1 MSPLVLNA
9 ATLRRVIAGFHG
21 ALSEHREAIDNL
33 NVYPVPDGDTGTNM
47 TLTVRSVTEGLDGVD
62 DRLEPLCRAVA
73 HGALMGARGN
83 SGVILAQIL
92 RGFCG
97 VLRDAASAG
106 QEPDAPVVARALT
119 AASEGAYTA
128 VARPVEG
135 TILTVIR
142 EASDAARAASEAG
155 GGLVEVLDAAR
166 AQGYDALERTPE
178 MLAVLA
184 EAGVVDAG
192 GAGLLLLLDACL
204 AELDGRPMPAPP
216 KVAAGPTPVASASA
230 AHPVE
235 ESSIADLRYEVMFL
249 LDAPDP
255 SVDGFKQ
262 AWTEVGDSI
271 VVVGGDGIW
280 NCHIHTD
287 DIGAAIEA
295 GIAVGRPHRIQVTD
309 LLDQAAEHSESFSA
323 PAPPAEHSESFSA
336 PAPPAEHSESF
347 SAPAPPAEHSES
359 FSAPAPPA
367 EHSESFSAPAPPAE
381 HSESFSA
388 PAPPAEHSE
397 SFSAPAPPAEHS
409 ESFSAPAPPAEHSES
424 FSAPAP
430 PAEHSE
436 SFSAPAPPAEH
447 SESFSAPA
455 PPADDGGPAPL
466 APVAIAEPD
475 RCSVVA
481 VGAGGGV
488 EAVLASMGVSRVVAG
503 GQSMNPSTA
512 ELLAAVDSLR
522 TGHVV
527 LLPNN
532 KNIIPVAEQVDG
544 ETERTVSV
552 VPTRSVVE
560 GIASLLAFSAASTAV
575 HNAEAMAAAAAAV
588 TAAEVTQ
595 AVRDAASSAGPI
607 AAGDWLGIGPAG
619 ITAVESEAAAAA
631 AALLSAIID
640 DDHELLTV
648 LTGADADEA
657 ATEAIV
663 GHVSENHPGVEVEVR
678 EGGQPLYPYYFGL
691 E

>member
-1 MSPLVLNA
+1 MAPLVINA
-9 ATLRRVIAGFHG
+9 AALRRVIAGFHG

-62 DRLEPLCRAVA
+62 DHLEPLCRAVA

-106 QEPDAPVVARALT
+106 QEPDAPVVARALA

-142 EASDAARAASEAG
+142 EASDAARAAAEAG
-155 GGLVEVLDAAR
+155 EGLVEVLDAAR
-166 AQGYDALERTPE
+166 AQGYDALERTPQ

-216 KVAAGPTPVASASA
+216 KVAAGPAPVASASA
-230 AHPVE
+230 ARPVE

-249 LDAPDP
+249 LDAPD
-255 SVDGFKQ
+255 SSADGFKQ

-271 VVVGGDGIW
+271 VVVGGDGIF

-323 PAPPAEHSESFSA
+323 PAPP
-336 PAPPAEHSESF
+336 PT
-347 SAPAPPAEHSES
+347 
-359 FSAPAPPA
+359 
-367 EHSESFSAPAPPAE
+367 
-381 HSESFSA
+381 
-388 PAPPAEHSE
+388 
-397 SFSAPAPPAEHS
+397 
-409 ESFSAPAPPAEHSES
+409 
-424 FSAPAP
+424 
-430 PAEHSE
+430 
-436 SFSAPAPPAEH
+436 
-447 SESFSAPA
+447 
-455 PPADDGGPAPL
+455 DDGGSSPP
-466 APVAIAEPD
+466 APVAIAEAD

-488 EAVLASMGVSRVVAG
+488 EAILASMGVSRVVTG

-527 LLPNN
+527 VLPNN
-532 KNIIPVAEQVDG
+532 KNIIPVAEQVGG
-544 ETERTVSV
+544 ETERAVSV

-560 GIASLLAFSAASTAV
+560 GIAGLLAFSADATAA
-575 HNAEAMAAAAAAV
+575 HNAAAMAAAAAAV

-595 AVRDAASSAGPI
+595 AVRDASSSAGPI
-607 AAGDWLGIGPAG
+607 SAGDWLGIGPAG
-619 ITAVESEAAAAA
+619 ITTVEQDAAAAA
-631 AALLSAIID
+631 TALLSAIMD

-648 LTGADADEA
+648 LTGADADGT
-657 ATEAIV
+657 ATEAIIR
-663 GHVSENHPGVEVEVR
+663 HVSERHPEVEVEVR

>member
-1 MSPLVLNA
+1 MAPLVLNA
-9 ATLRRVIAGFHG
+9 PTLRRVIAGFHS

-62 DRLEPLCRAVA
+62 DHLEPLCRAVA

-97 VLRDAASAG
+97 VLWDAASAG

-142 EASDAARAASEAG
+142 EASDAARAAAEAG
-155 GGLVEVLDAAR
+155 EGLVEVLDAAR

-230 AHPVE
+230 AHPIE

-295 GIAVGRPHRIQVTD
+295 GIAVGRPHRIQITD

-323 PAPPAEHSESFSA
+323 PAT
-336 PAPPAEHSESF
+336 
-347 SAPAPPAEHSES
+347 
-359 FSAPAPPA
+359 
-367 EHSESFSAPAPPAE
+367 
-381 HSESFSA
+381 
-388 PAPPAEHSE
+388 
-397 SFSAPAPPAEHS
+397 
-409 ESFSAPAPPAEHSES
+409 
-424 FSAPAP
+424 
-430 PAEHSE
+430 
-436 SFSAPAPPAEH
+436 
-447 SESFSAPA
+447 
-455 PPADDGGPAPL
+455 PADDGGPSPL
-466 APVAIAEPD
+466 APVEIAEAD

-488 EAVLASMGVSRVVAG
+488 EAILTSMGVSRVVAG

-512 ELLAAVDSLR
+512 ELLAAVDSLP
-522 TGHVV
+522 TGNVV
-527 LLPNN
+527 VLPNN

-544 ETERTVSV
+544 ETGRTVRV

-560 GIASLLAFSAASTAV
+560 GIASLLAFSADNTAV
-575 HNAEAMAAAAAAV
+575 HNAEAMAEAAAAV

-595 AVRDAASSAGPI
+595 AVRDASSSAGPI
-607 AAGDWLGIGPAG
+607 SVGDWLGIGPAG
-619 ITAVESEAAAAA
+619 ITAVESDAVAAAT
-631 AALLSAIID
+631 ALLGAIID

-663 GHVSENHPGVEVEVR
+663 GHVSERHPEVEVEVTD
-678 EGGQPLYPYYFGL
+678 GGQPLYPYYFGL

>member
-1 MSPLVLNA
+1 MAPLVLNA
-9 ATLRRVIAGFHG
+9 TTLRRVIAGFHG

-62 DRLEPLCRAVA
+62 DSLEPLCRAVA

-142 EASDAARAASEAG
+142 EASDAARAAAEAG

-166 AQGYDALERTPE
+166 AQGYDALARTPE

-204 AELDGRPMPAPP
+204 AELDGRPMPVPP
-216 KVAAGPTPVASASA
+216 KAAAGPAPASTASA
-230 AHPVE
+230 ARPIE

-323 PAPPAEHSESFSA
+323 PAT
-336 PAPPAEHSESF
+336 
-347 SAPAPPAEHSES
+347 
-359 FSAPAPPA
+359 
-367 EHSESFSAPAPPAE
+367 
-381 HSESFSA
+381 
-388 PAPPAEHSE
+388 
-397 SFSAPAPPAEHS
+397 
-409 ESFSAPAPPAEHSES
+409 
-424 FSAPAP
+424 
-430 PAEHSE
+430 
-436 SFSAPAPPAEH
+436 
-447 SESFSAPA
+447 
-455 PPADDGGPAPL
+455 PADDGGPSPL
-466 APVAIAEPD
+466 APVEIAEAD

-488 EAVLASMGVSRVVAG
+488 EAILTSMGVSRVVAG

-512 ELLAAVDSLR
+512 ELLAAVDSLP
-522 TGHVV
+522 TGNVV

-544 ETERTVSV
+544 ETGRTVSV

-560 GIASLLAFSAASTAV
+560 GIASLLAFSADNTAV
-575 HNAEAMAAAAAAV
+575 HNAAAMAEAAAAV

-595 AVRDAASSAGPI
+595 AVRDSSSSAGPI
-607 AAGDWLGIGPAG
+607 SAGDWLGIGPAG
-619 ITAVESEAAAAA
+619 ITAVESGAAAAA
-631 AALLSAIID
+631 TALLSAIID

-663 GHVSENHPGVEVEVR
+663 GHVSERHPEVEVEVR

>member
-1 MSPLVLNA
+1 MAPLVLNA

-142 EASDAARAASEAG
+142 EASDAARAAAEAG

-166 AQGYDALERTPE
+166 AQGYDALARTPE

-216 KVAAGPTPVASASA
+216 EVAAGPTPVASASA
-230 AHPVE
+230 ARPIE

-249 LDAPDP
+249 LDAPDS

-323 PAPPAEHSESFSA
+323 PAPPA
-336 PAPPAEHSESF
+336 
-347 SAPAPPAEHSES
+347 
-359 FSAPAPPA
+359 
-367 EHSESFSAPAPPAE
+367 
-381 HSESFSA
+381 
-388 PAPPAEHSE
+388 
-397 SFSAPAPPAEHS
+397 
-409 ESFSAPAPPAEHSES
+409 
-424 FSAPAP
+424 
-430 PAEHSE
+430 
-436 SFSAPAPPAEH
+436 
-447 SESFSAPA
+447 
-455 PPADDGGPAPL
+455 DDGGPSPL
-466 APVAIAEPD
+466 APVEIAEAD

-488 EAVLASMGVSRVVAG
+488 EAILTSMGVSRVVAG

-512 ELLAAVDSLR
+512 ELLAAVDSLPA
-522 TGHVV
+522 GNVV

-560 GIASLLAFSAASTAV
+560 GIASLLVFSADNTAV
-575 HNAEAMAAAAAAV
+575 HNATAMATAAAAV

-595 AVRDAASSAGPI
+595 AVRDATSSAGPI
-607 AAGDWLGIGPAG
+607 SAGDWLGIGPAG

-631 AALLSAIID
+631 TALLSAIID

-648 LTGADADEA
+648 LTGAEADEA
-657 ATEAIV
+657 ATEAV
-663 GHVSENHPGVEVEVR
+663 VAHVSENHPEVEVEVR

>member
-1 MSPLVLNA
+1 MAPLVLDA
-9 ATLRRVIAGFHG
+9 ATLRRVIVGFHG
-21 ALSEHREAIDNL
+21 GLAAHRQVIDNL

-47 TLTVRSVTEGLDGVD
+47 TLTMQSVVESLDGVAD
-62 DRLEPLCRAVA
+62 DLEPLCAAVA

-92 RGFCG
+92 RGVSG
-97 VLRDAASAG
+97 VLRDSAASG
-106 QEPDAPVVARALT
+106 SEPDAPVVARALA
-119 AASEGAYTA
+119 AASDGAYSA

-142 EASDAARAASEAG
+142 EASESAQVAASAG
-155 GGLVEVLDAAR
+155 GGLTEVFDAAR
-166 AQGYDALERTPE
+166 DRGYDALERTPD

-204 AELDGRPMPAPP
+204 AELDGRPMPVPP
-216 KVAAGPTPVASASA
+216 EAAAGPAPAALASEAR
-230 AHPVE
+230 PVE

-249 LDAPDP
+249 LDAPDE

-295 GIAVGRPHRIQVTD
+295 GIAVGRPHRLQVTD
-309 LLDQAAEHSESFSA
+309 LLDQAAEHSESFEA
-323 PAPPAEHSESFSA
+323 PDPPLGQ
-336 PAPPAEHSESF
+336 
-347 SAPAPPAEHSES
+347 
-359 FSAPAPPA
+359 
-367 EHSESFSAPAPPAE
+367 
-381 HSESFSA
+381 
-388 PAPPAEHSE
+388 
-397 SFSAPAPPAEHS
+397 
-409 ESFSAPAPPAEHSES
+409 
-424 FSAPAP
+424 
-430 PAEHSE
+430 
-436 SFSAPAPPAEH
+436 
-447 SESFSAPA
+447 
-455 PPADDGGPAPL
+455 DQTNVAPL
-466 APVAIAEPD
+466 GAVEITEAD

-481 VGAGGGV
+481 VGAGPGV
-488 EAVLASMGVSRVVAG
+488 VEILKSMGAHRVVAG

-512 ELLAAVDSLR
+512 ELLAAVDSLP

-527 LLPNN
+527 VLPNN
-532 KNIIPVAEQVDG
+532 KNIIPVAEHVDG

-560 GIASLLAFSAASTAV
+560 GVSSLLAFSAGATAAE
-575 HNAEAMAAAAAAV
+575 NSEAMATAAASV
-588 TAAEVTQ
+588 THGEVTQ
-595 AVRDAASSAGPI
+595 AVRDASSSAGPI
-607 AAGDWLGIGPAG
+607 TEGDWLGIGPDG
-619 ITAVESEAAAAA
+619 IAAVESDVAAAAT
-631 AALLSAIID
+631 ALLSTIID

-648 LTGADADEA
+648 LTGTDADA
-657 ATEAIV
+657 ATTDAIV
-663 GHVSENHPGVEVEVR
+663 GHVAEHYPEVEVEVR

>member
-1 MSPLVLNA
+1 MAPVGIIGAMAPLVLNA
-9 ATLRRVIAGFHG
+9 PTLRRVIAGFHG

-106 QEPDAPVVARALT
+106 HEPDAPVVARALT

-142 EASDAARAASEAG
+142 EASDAARAAAEAG
-155 GGLVEVLDAAR
+155 EGLVEVLDAAR
-166 AQGYDALERTPE
+166 AQGYDALARTPQ

-216 KVAAGPTPVASASA
+216 EVAAGPTPVASASA
-230 AHPVE
+230 AHPIE

-295 GIAVGRPHRIQVTD
+295 GIAVGRPHRIQITD

-323 PAPPAEHSESFSA
+323 PAPPA
-336 PAPPAEHSESF
+336 
-347 SAPAPPAEHSES
+347 
-359 FSAPAPPA
+359 
-367 EHSESFSAPAPPAE
+367 
-381 HSESFSA
+381 
-388 PAPPAEHSE
+388 
-397 SFSAPAPPAEHS
+397 
-409 ESFSAPAPPAEHSES
+409 
-424 FSAPAP
+424 
-430 PAEHSE
+430 
-436 SFSAPAPPAEH
+436 
-447 SESFSAPA
+447 
-455 PPADDGGPAPL
+455 DDGGPSPV
-466 APVAIAEPD
+466 APVEIAEAD

-488 EAVLASMGVSRVVAG
+488 EAILTSMGVSRVVAG

-532 KNIIPVAEQVDG
+532 KNIIPVAEQIDG
-544 ETERTVSV
+544 ETERAVSV

-560 GIASLLAFSAASTAV
+560 GIASLLAFSSDNTAV
-575 HNAEAMAAAAAAV
+575 HNAEAMATAAAAV

-595 AVRDAASSAGPI
+595 AVRDATSSAGPI
-607 AAGDWLGIGPAG
+607 SVGDWLGIGPAG

-663 GHVSENHPGVEVEVR
+663 GHVSERHPEVEVEVR
-678 EGGQPLYPYYFGL
+678 DGGQPLYPYYFGL

>member
-1 MSPLVLNA
+1 MAPLVLNA
-9 ATLRRVIAGFHG
+9 VALRRVIAGFHD

-47 TLTVRSVTEGLDGVD
+47 TLTVRSVTAGLDGVE

-142 EASDAARAASEAG
+142 EASDAARAAAEAG
-155 GGLVEVLDAAR
+155 GGLVEVLDAAC
-166 AQGYDALERTPE
+166 AQGYDALARTPQ

-204 AELDGRPMPAPP
+204 AELDGRTMPAPP
-216 KVAAGPTPVASASA
+216 KAAAGPAPASTASA
-230 AHPVE
+230 ARPIE

-271 VVVGGDGIW
+271 VVVGGDGIF

-295 GIAVGRPHRIQVTD
+295 GIAVGRPHRIQITD

-323 PAPPAEHSESFSA
+323 PAT
-336 PAPPAEHSESF
+336 
-347 SAPAPPAEHSES
+347 
-359 FSAPAPPA
+359 
-367 EHSESFSAPAPPAE
+367 
-381 HSESFSA
+381 
-388 PAPPAEHSE
+388 
-397 SFSAPAPPAEHS
+397 
-409 ESFSAPAPPAEHSES
+409 
-424 FSAPAP
+424 
-430 PAEHSE
+430 
-436 SFSAPAPPAEH
+436 
-447 SESFSAPA
+447 
-455 PPADDGGPAPL
+455 PADDGGPSPL
-466 APVAIAEPD
+466 APVEMTEAD

-481 VGAGGGV
+481 VGAGAGV
-488 EAVLASMGVSRVVAG
+488 EAILTSMGVSRVVAG

-512 ELLAAVDSLR
+512 ELLAAVDSLP

-527 LLPNN
+527 VLPNN
-532 KNIIPVAEQVDG
+532 KNIIPVAEQVGG
-544 ETERTVSV
+544 ETERAVSV

-560 GIASLLAFSAASTAV
+560 GISSLMAFSADATAAR
-575 HNAEAMAAAAAAV
+575 NAAAMAEAAAAV

-595 AVRDAASSAGPI
+595 AVRDASSSAGPI
-607 AAGDWLGIGPAG
+607 AEGDWLGIGPTG
-619 ITAVESEAAAAA
+619 ITTVEQDATAAAT
-631 AALLSAIID
+631 ALLSAIMD

-648 LTGADADEA
+648 LTGADADGA
-657 ATEAIV
+657 ATEAIIQ
-663 GHVSENHPGVEVEVR
+663 HVSERHPDLEVEVR

>member
-1 MSPLVLNA
+1 MAPVGIIGAMAPLVLNA
-9 ATLRRVIAGFHG
+9 PTLRRVIAGFHG

-106 QEPDAPVVARALT
+106 HEPDAPVVARALT

-142 EASDAARAASEAG
+142 EASDAARAAAEAG

-166 AQGYDALERTPE
+166 AQGYDALARTPQ

-216 KVAAGPTPVASASA
+216 EVAAGPTPVASASA
-230 AHPVE
+230 ARPIE

-295 GIAVGRPHRIQVTD
+295 GIAVGRPHRIQITD

-323 PAPPAEHSESFSA
+323 PAPPA
-336 PAPPAEHSESF
+336 
-347 SAPAPPAEHSES
+347 
-359 FSAPAPPA
+359 
-367 EHSESFSAPAPPAE
+367 
-381 HSESFSA
+381 
-388 PAPPAEHSE
+388 
-397 SFSAPAPPAEHS
+397 
-409 ESFSAPAPPAEHSES
+409 
-424 FSAPAP
+424 
-430 PAEHSE
+430 
-436 SFSAPAPPAEH
+436 
-447 SESFSAPA
+447 
-455 PPADDGGPAPL
+455 DDGGPSPV
-466 APVAIAEPD
+466 APVEIAEAD

-488 EAVLASMGVSRVVAG
+488 EAILTSMGVSRVVAG

-512 ELLAAVDSLR
+512 ELLAAVDSLA

-532 KNIIPVAEQVDG
+532 KNIIPVAEQIDG
-544 ETERTVSV
+544 ETERAVSV

-560 GIASLLAFSAASTAV
+560 GIASLLAFSADNTAV
-575 HNAEAMAAAAAAV
+575 HNAEAMATAAAAV

-595 AVRDAASSAGPI
+595 AVRDATSSAGPI
-607 AAGDWLGIGPAG
+607 SVGDWLGIGPAG

-663 GHVSENHPGVEVEVR
+663 GHVSERHPEVEVEVR
-678 EGGQPLYPYYFGL
+678 DGGQPLYPYYFGL

>member
-1 MSPLVLNA
+1 MAPLVLNA

-142 EASDAARAASEAG
+142 EASDAARAAAEAG

-166 AQGYDALERTPE
+166 AQGYDALARTPQ

-216 KVAAGPTPVASASA
+216 EVVAGPTPVASASA
-230 AHPVE
+230 ARPIE

-249 LDAPDP
+249 LDAPD
-255 SVDGFKQ
+255 SCVDGFKQ

-287 DIGAAIEA
+287 DIGVAIEA

-323 PAPPAEHSESFSA
+323 PAPPA
-336 PAPPAEHSESF
+336 
-347 SAPAPPAEHSES
+347 
-359 FSAPAPPA
+359 
-367 EHSESFSAPAPPAE
+367 
-381 HSESFSA
+381 
-388 PAPPAEHSE
+388 
-397 SFSAPAPPAEHS
+397 
-409 ESFSAPAPPAEHSES
+409 
-424 FSAPAP
+424 
-430 PAEHSE
+430 
-436 SFSAPAPPAEH
+436 
-447 SESFSAPA
+447 
-455 PPADDGGPAPL
+455 DDGGPSPL
-466 APVAIAEPD
+466 APVEIAEAD

-488 EAVLASMGVSRVVAG
+488 EAILTSMGVSRVVAG

-512 ELLAAVDSLR
+512 ELLAAVDSLP
-522 TGHVV
+522 TGNVV

-560 GIASLLAFSAASTAV
+560 GIASLLVFSADNTAV
-575 HNAEAMAAAAAAV
+575 HNATAMATAAAAV

-595 AVRDAASSAGPI
+595 AVRDATSSAGPI
-607 AAGDWLGIGPAG
+607 SAGDWLGIGPAG

-631 AALLSAIID
+631 TALLSAIID

-648 LTGADADEA
+648 LTGAEADEA
-657 ATEAIV
+657 ATEAV
-663 GHVSENHPGVEVEVR
+663 VAHVSENHPEVEVEVR

>member
-1 MSPLVLNA
+1 MAPLVLDA

-21 ALSEHREAIDNL
+21 ALSDHREVIDNL

-142 EASDAARAASEAG
+142 EASDAARTAAEAG
-155 GGLVEVLDAAR
+155 EGLVEVLDAAR
-166 AQGYDALERTPE
+166 AQGYDALARTPQ

-216 KVAAGPTPVASASA
+216 KVAAGPTPAASASA
-230 AHPVE
+230 AHPIE

-249 LDAPDP
+249 LDAPDS

-262 AWTEVGDSI
+262 AWIEVGDSI

-295 GIAVGRPHRIQVTD
+295 GIAVGRPHRIQITD

-323 PAPPAEHSESFSA
+323 PAT
-336 PAPPAEHSESF
+336 
-347 SAPAPPAEHSES
+347 
-359 FSAPAPPA
+359 
-367 EHSESFSAPAPPAE
+367 
-381 HSESFSA
+381 
-388 PAPPAEHSE
+388 
-397 SFSAPAPPAEHS
+397 
-409 ESFSAPAPPAEHSES
+409 
-424 FSAPAP
+424 
-430 PAEHSE
+430 
-436 SFSAPAPPAEH
+436 
-447 SESFSAPA
+447 
-455 PPADDGGPAPL
+455 PADDGGPSPL
-466 APVAIAEPD
+466 APVEIAEAD

-488 EAVLASMGVSRVVAG
+488 EAILTSMGVSRVVAG

-527 LLPNN
+527 VLPNN

-560 GIASLLAFSAASTAV
+560 GIASLLAFSAESTAV
-575 HNAEAMAAAAAAV
+575 HNAEAMAEAAAAV

-595 AVRDAASSAGPI
+595 AVRDATSSAGPI
-607 AAGDWLGIGPAG
+607 AVGDWLGIGPAG

-631 AALLSAIID
+631 TALLSAIID

-663 GHVSENHPGVEVEVR
+663 RHVSERHPEVEVEVR
-678 EGGQPLYPYYFGL
+678 DGGQPLYPYYFGL

>member
-1 MSPLVLNA
+1 MAPLVLNSA
-9 ATLRRVIAGFHG
+9 ALRRVITGFHG

-62 DRLEPLCRAVA
+62 DRMEPLCRAVA

-97 VLRDAASAG
+97 VLRDAAAAD

-142 EASDAARAASEAG
+142 EASDAARVAADAG

-166 AQGYDALERTPE
+166 AQGYDALARTPE
-178 MLAVLA
+178 MLTVLA

-230 AHPVE
+230 ARPIE
-235 ESSIADLRYEVMFL
+235 ESSIADLQYEVMFL
-249 LDAPDP
+249 LDAPDS
-255 SVDGFKQ
+255 SVAGFKQ

-287 DIGAAIEA
+287 DIGASIEA

-323 PAPPAEHSESFSA
+323 PAPPA
-336 PAPPAEHSESF
+336 
-347 SAPAPPAEHSES
+347 
-359 FSAPAPPA
+359 
-367 EHSESFSAPAPPAE
+367 
-381 HSESFSA
+381 
-388 PAPPAEHSE
+388 
-397 SFSAPAPPAEHS
+397 
-409 ESFSAPAPPAEHSES
+409 
-424 FSAPAP
+424 
-430 PAEHSE
+430 
-436 SFSAPAPPAEH
+436 
-447 SESFSAPA
+447 
-455 PPADDGGPAPL
+455 DDGGPSPL
-466 APVAIAEPD
+466 APVEMTDAD

-488 EAVLASMGVSRVVAG
+488 EAILTSMGVSRVVAG

-512 ELLAAVDSLR
+512 ELLAAVDSLP
-522 TGHVV
+522 TGNVV

-560 GIASLLAFSAASTAV
+560 GIASLLAFSADNSAV
-575 HNAEAMAAAAAAV
+575 HNAEAMAEAAAAV

-595 AVRDAASSAGPI
+595 AVRDSSSSAGPI
-607 AAGDWLGIGPAG
+607 SAGDWLGIGPGG
-619 ITAVESEAAAAA
+619 ITAVESGAVAAAT
-631 AALLSAIID
+631 ALLGAIID
-640 DDHELLTV
+640 DDHDLLTV

-663 GHVSENHPGVEVEVR
+663 GHVSERHPEVEVEVTD
-678 EGGQPLYPYYFGL
+678 GGQPLYPYYFGL

>member
-1 MSPLVLNA
+1 MPRVGIIGAMAPLILDA
-9 ATLRRVIAGFHG
+9 AVLRRVIVGYHD
-21 ALSEHREAIDNL
+21 ALSEHREVIDNL

-47 TLTVRSVTEGLDGVD
+47 TLTVRSVIEGLDGVD
-62 DRLEPLCRAVA
+62 DHLEPLCAAVA

-92 RGFCG
+92 RGFAS

-106 QEPDAPVVARALT
+106 QDPDAPVVARALT

-142 EASDAARAASEAG
+142 EASESARAAAESG
-155 GGLVEVLDAAR
+155 QGLVEVLDAAR
-166 AQGYDALERTPE
+166 VQGYDALERTPD

-204 AELDGRPMPAPP
+204 AELDGRPLPVPP
-216 KVAAGPTPVASASA
+216 KVAVGPAPAAAASA
-230 AHPVE
+230 ATGVE

-249 LDAPDP
+249 LDAPDS

-295 GIAVGRPHRIQVTD
+295 GIAVGRPHRIQITD
-309 LLDQAAEHSESFSA
+309 LLDQAAEHSEAFSA
-323 PAPPAEHSESFSA
+323 PPTGDRDPSPPA
-336 PAPPAEHSESF
+336 
-347 SAPAPPAEHSES
+347 
-359 FSAPAPPA
+359 
-367 EHSESFSAPAPPAE
+367 
-381 HSESFSA
+381 
-388 PAPPAEHSE
+388 
-397 SFSAPAPPAEHS
+397 
-409 ESFSAPAPPAEHSES
+409 
-424 FSAPAP
+424 
-430 PAEHSE
+430 
-436 SFSAPAPPAEH
+436 
-447 SESFSAPA
+447 
-455 PPADDGGPAPL
+455 
-466 APVAIAEPD
+466 PVEITEAD

-481 VGAGGGV
+481 VGAGEGV
-488 EAVLASMGVSRVVAG
+488 EAILTSMGVSRVVAG

-512 ELLAAVDSLR
+512 ELLAAVDSLPS
-522 TGHVV
+522 GHVV
-527 LLPNN
+527 VLPNN

-544 ETERTVSV
+544 ETQRTVGV

-560 GIASLLAFSAASTAV
+560 GISSLMAFSADATAA
-575 HNAEAMAAAAAAV
+575 HNAGEMSEAAGAV

-595 AVRDAASSAGPI
+595 AVRDATSSAGPI
-607 AAGDWLGIGPAG
+607 RTGDWLGIGPDG
-619 ITAVESEAAAAA
+619 IAAVESGPVEAATK
-631 AALLSAIID
+631 LLSAIID

-648 LTGADADEA
+648 LTGADADPA

-663 GHVSENHPGVEVEVR
+663 AHVGENHPDVEVEVT

>member
-1 MSPLVLNA
+1 MAPLVINA

-62 DRLEPLCRAVA
+62 DNLELLCRAVA

-106 QEPDAPVVARALT
+106 QEPDAPVVARALA

-142 EASDAARAASEAG
+142 EASDAARAAAEAG
-155 GGLVEVLDAAR
+155 EGLVEVLDAAR
-166 AQGYDALERTPE
+166 AQGYDALERTPQ

-216 KVAAGPTPVASASA
+216 KVAAGPAPVASASA
-230 AHPVE
+230 ARPVE

-249 LDAPDP
+249 LDAPDS

-271 VVVGGDGIW
+271 VVVGGDGIF

-323 PAPPAEHSESFSA
+323 PAPP
-336 PAPPAEHSESF
+336 PT
-347 SAPAPPAEHSES
+347 
-359 FSAPAPPA
+359 
-367 EHSESFSAPAPPAE
+367 
-381 HSESFSA
+381 
-388 PAPPAEHSE
+388 
-397 SFSAPAPPAEHS
+397 
-409 ESFSAPAPPAEHSES
+409 
-424 FSAPAP
+424 
-430 PAEHSE
+430 
-436 SFSAPAPPAEH
+436 
-447 SESFSAPA
+447 
-455 PPADDGGPAPL
+455 DDGGSSPP
-466 APVAIAEPD
+466 APVAIAEAD

-488 EAVLASMGVSRVVAG
+488 EAILASMGVSRVVTG

-527 LLPNN
+527 VLPNN
-532 KNIIPVAEQVDG
+532 KNIIPVAEQVGG
-544 ETERTVSV
+544 ETERAVSV

-560 GIASLLAFSAASTAV
+560 GIAGLLAFSADATAA
-575 HNAEAMAAAAAAV
+575 HNAAAMATAAAAV

-595 AVRDAASSAGPI
+595 AVRDASSSAGPI
-607 AAGDWLGIGPAG
+607 SAGDWLGIGPAG
-619 ITAVESEAAAAA
+619 ITTVEQDAAAAA
-631 AALLSAIID
+631 TALLSAIMD

-648 LTGADADEA
+648 LTGADADGT
-657 ATEAIV
+657 ATEAIIR
-663 GHVSENHPGVEVEVR
+663 HVSERHPDLEVEVR

>member
-1 MSPLVLNA
+1 MPPLVLDA
-9 ATLRRVIAGFHG
+9 ATLRRVIVGFHG
-21 ALSEHREAIDNL
+21 GLADHRQVIDNL

-47 TLTVRSVTEGLDGVD
+47 TLTMQSVTDGLADVD
-62 DRLEPLCRAVA
+62 DALEPLCTAVS

-92 RGFCG
+92 RGFSG
-97 VLRDAASAG
+97 VLRDSDAAG
-106 QEPDAPVVARALT
+106 VAPGAPEVARALA
-119 AASEGAYTA
+119 AASAGAYTA

-142 EASDAARAASEAG
+142 EASESAHEAASAG
-155 GGLVEVLDAAR
+155 ESLVEMLDAAR
-166 AQGYDALERTPE
+166 SRGYDALSRTPQ

-204 AELDGRPMPAPP
+204 AELDGRPMPVPP
-216 KVAAGPTPVASASA
+216 EAAAGPAPAALASEAR
-230 AHPVE
+230 PVE

-249 LDAPDP
+249 LDAPDE

-295 GIAVGRPHRIQVTD
+295 GIAVGRPHRIQITD
-309 LLDQAAEHSESFSA
+309 LLDQAAEHSESFTAPDSA
-323 PAPPAEHSESFSA
+323 LAHDDGTVAPPAVQITEA
-336 PAPPAEHSESF
+336 
-347 SAPAPPAEHSES
+347 
-359 FSAPAPPA
+359 
-367 EHSESFSAPAPPAE
+367 
-381 HSESFSA
+381 
-388 PAPPAEHSE
+388 
-397 SFSAPAPPAEHS
+397 
-409 ESFSAPAPPAEHSES
+409 
-424 FSAPAP
+424 
-430 PAEHSE
+430 
-436 SFSAPAPPAEH
+436 
-447 SESFSAPA
+447 
-455 PPADDGGPAPL
+455 
-466 APVAIAEPD
+466 D

-481 VGAGGGV
+481 VGAGAGV
-488 EAVLASMGVSRVVAG
+488 VDILKSMGAHRVVAG

-512 ELLAAVDSLR
+512 ELLAAVDSLP

-527 LLPNN
+527 VLPNN

-544 ETERTVSV
+544 ETERAVGV

-560 GIASLLAFSAASTAV
+560 GISSLLAFSPGATAAQNS
-575 HNAEAMAAAAAAV
+575 EAMAAAAASV
-588 TAAEVTQ
+588 THGEVTQ
-595 AVRDAASSAGPI
+595 AVRDASSSAGPI
-607 AAGDWLGIGPAG
+607 TEGDWLGIGPDG
-619 ITAVESEAAAAA
+619 IAAVESDVAAAATG
-631 AALLSAIID
+631 LLSTIID

-648 LTGADADEA
+648 LTGTEAEA
-657 ATEAIV
+657 ATTEAIV
-663 GHVSENHPGVEVEVR
+663 GHVAEHHPDVEVEVSD
-678 EGGQPLYPYYFGL
+678 GGQPLYPYYFGL

>member
-1 MSPLVLNA
+1 MAPLVLNA

-142 EASDAARAASEAG
+142 EASDAARAAAEAG

-166 AQGYDALERTPE
+166 AQGYDALARTPE

-216 KVAAGPTPVASASA
+216 EVAAGPTPVASASA
-230 AHPVE
+230 ARPIE

-249 LDAPDP
+249 LDAPDS

-287 DIGAAIEA
+287 DIGVAIEA

-323 PAPPAEHSESFSA
+323 PAPPA
-336 PAPPAEHSESF
+336 
-347 SAPAPPAEHSES
+347 
-359 FSAPAPPA
+359 
-367 EHSESFSAPAPPAE
+367 
-381 HSESFSA
+381 
-388 PAPPAEHSE
+388 
-397 SFSAPAPPAEHS
+397 
-409 ESFSAPAPPAEHSES
+409 
-424 FSAPAP
+424 
-430 PAEHSE
+430 
-436 SFSAPAPPAEH
+436 
-447 SESFSAPA
+447 
-455 PPADDGGPAPL
+455 DDGGPSPL
-466 APVAIAEPD
+466 APVEIAEAD

-488 EAVLASMGVSRVVAG
+488 EAILTSMGVSRVVAG

-512 ELLAAVDSLR
+512 ELLAAVDSLPA
-522 TGHVV
+522 GNVV

-544 ETERTVSV
+544 ETGRTVSV

-560 GIASLLAFSAASTAV
+560 GIASLLVFSADNTAV
-575 HNAEAMAAAAAAV
+575 HNATAMATAAAAV

-595 AVRDAASSAGPI
+595 AVRDATSSAGPI
-607 AAGDWLGIGPAG
+607 SAGDWLGIGPAG

-631 AALLSAIID
+631 TALLSAIID

-648 LTGADADEA
+648 LTGAEADEA

-663 GHVSENHPGVEVEVR
+663 AHVSENHPEVEVEVR

>member
-1 MSPLVLNA
+1 MAPLVLDA

-21 ALSEHREAIDNL
+21 ALSDHREVIDNL

-142 EASDAARAASEAG
+142 EASDAARTAAEAG
-155 GGLVEVLDAAR
+155 EGLVEVLDAAR
-166 AQGYDALERTPE
+166 AQGYDALARTPQ

-216 KVAAGPTPVASASA
+216 KVAAGPTPAASASA
-230 AHPVE
+230 AHPIE

-249 LDAPDP
+249 LDAPDS

-262 AWTEVGDSI
+262 AWIEVGDSI

-295 GIAVGRPHRIQVTD
+295 GIAVGRPHRIQITD

-323 PAPPAEHSESFSA
+323 PAPPA
-336 PAPPAEHSESF
+336 
-347 SAPAPPAEHSES
+347 
-359 FSAPAPPA
+359 
-367 EHSESFSAPAPPAE
+367 
-381 HSESFSA
+381 
-388 PAPPAEHSE
+388 
-397 SFSAPAPPAEHS
+397 
-409 ESFSAPAPPAEHSES
+409 
-424 FSAPAP
+424 
-430 PAEHSE
+430 
-436 SFSAPAPPAEH
+436 
-447 SESFSAPA
+447 
-455 PPADDGGPAPL
+455 DDGGPSPL
-466 APVAIAEPD
+466 APVEIAEAD

-488 EAVLASMGVSRVVAG
+488 EAILTSMGVSRVVAG

-522 TGHVV
+522 TGNVV

-560 GIASLLAFSAASTAV
+560 GIASLLAFSAESTAV
-575 HNAEAMAAAAAAV
+575 HNAEAMAEAAAAV

-595 AVRDAASSAGPI
+595 AVRDATSSAGPI
-607 AAGDWLGIGPAG
+607 AVGDWLGIGPAG

-631 AALLSAIID
+631 TALLSAIID

-663 GHVSENHPGVEVEVR
+663 RHVSERHPEVEVEVR
-678 EGGQPLYPYYFGL
+678 DGGQPLYPYYFGL